1 MVEETPIRLVV
12 FDLDGTLVDSLHNI
26 CTAMSAAFGG
36 LGLVPPGTPDVR
48 RIIGLPL
55 AQGIAIL
62 APEADPHTIERL
74 AEGYSEVFR
83 RRRQEPGYHEPLFPG
98 AQDTLEALDRAGYLL
113 GVATGKGRT
122 GLNATLEQHG
132 LEHFFLT
139 LQTADDGPGKPH
151 PAILH
156 QAMEAVG
163 AVPQNTTIVGDTTFD
178 MALGVNAGAVAI
190 GVSWGYH
197 APDDLLTAGAR
208 RVIDTFGD
216 LLPAL
221 EEGVA

>member
-26 CTAMSAAFGG
+26 CTAMSAAFVG
-36 LGLVPPGTPDVR
+36 LGLAPPGVPNVR

-62 APEADPHTIERL
+62 APEADARTIERL

-83 RRRQEPGYHEPLFPG
+83 RRRREPGYHEPLFPG
-98 AQDTLEALDRAGYLL
+98 AQDALEALERAGYLL

-122 GLNATLEQHG
+122 GLMATLEQHG
-132 LEHFFLT
+132 LERFFLT

-163 AVPQNTTIVGDTTFD
+163 AIPQNTTMVGDTTFD

-197 APDDLLTAGAR
+197 EPDDLLTAGAR
-208 RVIDTFGD
+208 RVIDGFGD

-221 EEGVA
+221 AEGAP